1 MSRNPPQTLSVKRK
15 RNEAP
20 VDSLIVERT
29 EKRLKSVG
37 FPLGGQASKQS
48 SESANDAKD
57 ASVVY
62 RRIQTPS
69 SRLPQPSPTPATQ
82 LPRRYHVER
91 TTGQRIIVEDRP
103 DVKSTNGGQPHTPS
117 AQPVAKQP
125 VPEIVIEDNQRARKR
140 PGPGAA
146 LHPTAA
152 ARARDVSRTR
162 PTNEPS
168 EEVLRQFEAFSDMV
182 EKEESGT
189 PIKSPSKTVKP
200 KAPKLRYRDRQ
211 PEKASTLSAKHPEA
225 MEVDNE
231 EYVYDTYVRE
241 IILPDADGK
250 MPKPQGTVGFIVIG
264 EEDEEWWNGDDES
277 DREFDTDDEDE
288 NAEDYY
294 ANDYPEDELSS
305 DDEFGRDPYKYR
317 GEDGDEEYDLGD
329 DDAESGDEKA
339 PFRQTVPV
347 PLPIKPPK
355 SPGYWGRQG
364 E

>member
-20 VDSLIVERT
+20 VDSLVVERT
-29 EKRLKSVG
+29 EKRLKSKG
-37 FPLGGQASKQS
+37 FPLSGHASTPS
-48 SESANDAKD
+48 IGSANDAKD
-57 ASVVY
+57 ASVIY
-62 RRIQTPS
+62 RRIQTPNA
-69 SRLPQPSPTPATQ
+69 RLPQPSSTPATQ
-82 LPRRYHVER
+82 IPRRYHVDR
-91 TTGQRIIVEDRP
+91 TTGQRILVEDRP
-103 DVKSTNGGQPHTPS
+103 DVKSANGGQLHKPS
-117 AQPVAKQP
+117 APQVATQP
-125 VPEIVIEDNQRARKR
+125 VPEIIIEDNQRARKR
-140 PGPGAA
+140 PGPSAA

-162 PTNEPS
+162 PMSEPS
-168 EEVLRQFEAFSDMV
+168 EEVVRQFEAFSNMV
-182 EKEESGT
+182 EKAESGM
-189 PIKSPSKTVKP
+189 PIKSPSRTAKP
-200 KAPKLRYRDRQ
+200 KAPKLRYRDRH
-211 PEKASTLSAKHPEA
+211 PEKASALNAKNPEA

-241 IILPDADGK
+241 IRLPDADGK
-250 MPKPQGTVGFIVIG
+250 MPKPQGTVGFIVIR

-305 DDEFGRDPYKYR
+305 DDEFGRDPYQYR
-317 GEDGDEEYDLGD
+317 AEHGDEEYDLGD

-347 PLPIKPPK
+347 PLPIKPLK